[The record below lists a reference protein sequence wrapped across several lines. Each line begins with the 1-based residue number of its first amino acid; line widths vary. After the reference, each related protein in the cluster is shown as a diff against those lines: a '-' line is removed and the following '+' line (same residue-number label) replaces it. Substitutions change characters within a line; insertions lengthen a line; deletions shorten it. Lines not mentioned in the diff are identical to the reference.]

1 MKYLVAQNT
10 HPKFKWEIDV
20 LLTNLYSL
28 DPKLEVVVLFAVDKP
43 DDPVVDYIVRRW
55 GDRAEIH
62 AYMDTRR
69 ERMYV
74 ASTRPFLWYCYLSED
89 PTREQDTYFQIDTD
103 IIFRR
108 LPDWSKVELSESVW
122 AGSDCASYINA
133 DYIKGCSNGDEVL
146 DNFARLIKVDRS
158 VLERLDGAGAQWVL
172 VKPTAEYWLKVQSD
186 CHKLSGYLD
195 LTDSDIQKW
204 CAEMWAQLFN
214 APLFGAEYKIT
225 PELDFC
231 WAGDKIGRWHA
242 TTLLHNTGLSTS
254 DNKDRAFDKTKY
266 DDLPYDLDFSWVG
279 EDLCSIEYVKALK
292 KVVKE

>member
-69 ERMYV
+69 EKTYI

-89 PTREQDTYFQIDTD
+89 PTREQDNYFQIDTD

-108 LPDWSKVELSESVW
+108 LPDWSICYRRF
-122 AGSDCASYINA
+122 DC
-133 DYIKGCSNGDEVL
+133 V
-146 DNFARLIKVDRS
+146 
-158 VLERLDGAGAQWVL
+158 
-172 VKPTAEYWLKVQSD
+172 P
-186 CHKLSGYLD
+186 
-195 LTDSDIQKW
+195 
-204 CAEMWAQLFN
+204 
-214 APLFGAEYKIT
+214 
-225 PELDFC
+225 
-231 WAGDKIGRWHA
+231 
-242 TTLLHNTGLSTS
+242 
-254 DNKDRAFDKTKY
+254 
-266 DDLPYDLDFSWVG
+266 
-279 EDLCSIEYVKALK
+279 
-292 KVVKE
+292 